1 MAKLFH
7 FPLCP
12 FSRRIR
18 LALGEYGLEAEL
30 IEERSWERRR
40 EFLKLNPAGKTPV
53 WIEEDGSIVAGIE
66 AVGEFLEEV
75 SSARGAQKS
84 LLPGDATARAEAR
97 RLVAWFD
104 VKFNEEVTSNLVEEK
119 VDRKF
124 AAKEAGGDGRAN
136 MAAVRAGLQN
146 IRYHLDYIAHLT
158 GKRSWLA
165 GDDISMADLAAAAHI
180 SCLDYL
186 GDVPWS
192 SNEAA
197 KIWYQRVKSR
207 PSFRPL
213 LADLIPGLPPPRI
226 YADLDF

>member
-104 VKFNEEVTSNLVEEK
+104 VKFNEEVT
-119 VDRKF
+119 
-124 AAKEAGGDGRAN
+124 
-136 MAAVRAGLQN
+136 
-146 IRYHLDYIAHLT
+146 
-158 GKRSWLA
+158 
-165 GDDISMADLAAAAHI
+165 
-180 SCLDYL
+180 C
-186 GDVPWS
+186 
-192 SNEAA
+192 
-197 KIWYQRVKSR
+197 
-207 PSFRPL
+207 
-213 LADLIPGLPPPRI
+213 
-226 YADLDF
+226 